1 MSRFLWEGDK
11 RYNDFSGYFRRKFD
25 GRVQKI
31 SIDAG
36 FSCPNRDG
44 FKGTGGCTYCNNHTF
59 KPAYCNL
66 EKSVASQLIEGIEF
80 FSRKYNSMK
89 YLAYFQAY
97 SNTYAPLE
105 NLKMLYEE
113 ALAHPEVIGL
123 VIATRPDCLT
133 SEILDYLQL
142 LAEKYYIM
150 VEFGVE
156 SHKNSSLEQINR
168 GHTFEESVR
177 ALNETANRKIHNCAH
192 LILGL
197 PGETEADWLDQAK
210 VISQLPV
217 ENLKL
222 HQLQIHKNTRMYKEY
237 LQNPEHFRMFTVEGY
252 LELVVQYLELLNPE
266 IVVERFVS
274 EAPDELLIAPRW
286 GLKNFEF
293 TAKLE
298 KLLEE
303 RDTWQGRLFNTS
315 GLFIDPVNAFSATE
329 E

>member
-1 MSRFLWEGDK
+1 MTNRFLWGSNK
-11 RYNDFSGYFRRKFD
+11 RYNDFSGYFRGKFN

-36 FSCPNRDG
+36 FTCPNRDG
-44 FKGTGGCTYCNNHTF
+44 SRGSGGCSYCNNLTF
-59 KPAYCNL
+59 SPEYCNL
-66 EKSVASQLIEGIEF
+66 GKSVTSQLNEGIQF

-89 YLAYFQAY
+89 YLAYFQSF

-105 NLKMLYEE
+105 NLE
-113 ALAHPEVIGL
+113 ALYGEALDHPEVIGL

-133 SEILDYLQL
+133 TEILDYLQD
-142 LAEKYYIM
+142 LARKYYIM
-150 VEFGVE
+150 LEFGIE
-156 SHKNSSLEQINR
+156 SHLNSSLDRMNR
-168 GHTFEESVR
+168 GHSFEESVW
-177 ALNETANRKIHNCAH
+177 ALEETARRKIHNCAH

-197 PGETEADWLDQAK
+197 PSENETDWLEQAK

-222 HQLQIHKNTRMYKEY
+222 HQLQIHRGTKMYLEY
-237 LQNPEHFRMFTVEGY
+237 LQNQEQFPMFTVDGY
-252 LELVVQYLELLNPE
+252 LDLVARYLELLNPK

-274 EAPDELLIAPRW
+274 EAPDELLVAPRW
-286 GLKNFEF
+286 GMKNFEF

-303 RDTWQGRLFNTS
+303 RDTWQGRNFQS
-315 GLFIDPVNAFSATE
+315 Q
-329 E
+329 

>member
-1 MSRFLWEGDK
+1 MNRFVWGSNK
-11 RYNDFSGYFRRKFD
+11 RYNDFSGFFRRKFD

-36 FSCPNRDG
+36 FTCPNRDG
-44 FKGTGGCTYCNNHTF
+44 SRGTGGCSYCNNSTF
-59 KPAYCNL
+59 SPAYCNL
-66 EKSVASQLIEGIEF
+66 EKSVASQLTEGIEF

-89 YLAYFQAY
+89 FLAYFQAY
-97 SNTYAPLE
+97 SNTYAPIE
-105 NLKMLYEE
+105 NLKDLYEE
-113 ALAHPEVIGL
+113 ALSHKEVIGL

-133 SEILDYLQL
+133 PEILDYLQQ

-150 VEFGVE
+150 VEFGIE
-156 SHKNSSLEQINR
+156 SHKNSSMERINR
-168 GHTFEESVR
+168 GHTFEESVT
-177 ALNETANRKIHNCAH
+177 ALNETSRRKIHNCAH

-197 PGETEADWLDQAK
+197 PGETETDWLDQAR

-222 HQLQIHKNTRMYKEY
+222 HQLQIHKGTRMYHEY
-237 LQNPEHFRMFTVEGY
+237 LQDPEQFPKFTVEGY

-303 RDTWQGRLFNTS
+303 RDTWQGRLFA
-315 GLFIDPVNAFSATE
+315 GK
-329 E
+329 